1 MKIEWEYLLVMGI
14 VSLLAILG
22 WHQGDVSDIH
32 TLFALGGVIL
42 TLMVFIAFPIEIRRM
57 NLGNFFMQTAVLN
70 IVLGLP
76 AIIRPAQRLLAAPT
90 PFAVLVGTAAEEII
104 RIAVFI
110 LIVGAFQMPRFA
122 VIGSSITFAA
132 IHLYWYP
139 TEWFSAIVAGA
150 LFSILLLYYESQTAC
165 VVSHFTYDMFAFGYM
180 SAMSFITF
188 FFISLIFGI
197 TLKRKNIKVEI

>member
-1 MKIEWEYLLVMGI
+1 MKIEWEYLLVMGV
-14 VSLLAILG
+14 VSLLAVIG
-22 WHQGDVSDIH
+22 WHQGYISDIH

-42 TLMVFIAFPIEIRRM
+42 TLMVFIAFPIEIRGM
-57 NLGNFFMQTAVLN
+57 NLGNFFMQTAILN
-70 IVLGLP
+70 LVLGLP
-76 AIIRPAQRLLAAPT
+76 VIIRPSQRLLAAPT
-90 PFAVLVGTAAEEII
+90 PLAVYVGTAAEEII

-110 LIVGAFQMPRFA
+110 LILVAFEMPRFA
-122 VIGSSITFAA
+122 VVGSSITFAA

-165 VVSHFTYDMFAFGYM
+165 VVSHFTYDMFAFGYI
-180 SAMSFITF
+180 SAVFFITI

-197 TLKRKNIKVEI
+197 ALKRKNIKVEI